1 MNPTFDKLYRQLG
14 RATIGLLWATIAVY
28 GLALACAVLGFRNGA
43 ESLTGVTFSLAYA
56 FAAFLV
62 VFLFGS
68 VAAAVVGWIERQR
81 GSKGS

>member
-1 MNPTFDKLYRQLG
+1 
-14 RATIGLLWATIAVY
+14 
-28 GLALACAVLGFRNGA
+28 
-43 ESLTGVTFSLAYA
+43 VTFSLAYA